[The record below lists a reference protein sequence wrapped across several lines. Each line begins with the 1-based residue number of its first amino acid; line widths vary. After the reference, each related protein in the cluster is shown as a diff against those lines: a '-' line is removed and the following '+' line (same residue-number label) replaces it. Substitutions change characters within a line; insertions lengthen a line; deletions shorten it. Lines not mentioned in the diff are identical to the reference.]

1 MHFYSWK
8 CTFIVSVK
16 WLLEQHAYFSYLK
29 YSYTSTSERKGGFAI
44 NQVQKESRL
53 WLSKF
58 LLVFTMIIWCKFS
71 PACHRLDGEVSYL
84 YITLWVC
91 YAVVFAQRDFLVTP
105 RTFPAHFCFAFS
117 SSLIGFLEYLT
128 YATDIFPRL
137 SPLTCVLIGLLFC
150 LDYATFFPCL
160 SLWLAFS
167 LRFDWFI
174 GFFVGK
180 AISFCLV
187 LILRQTWLID
197 TKREAAKL

>member
-84 YITLWVC
+84 YRNHALSLLCCTVC
-91 YAVVFAQRDFLVTP
+91 QTGLFSDSKDFSGAFLFCIFFESDWFPGVFDLRDWH
-105 RTFPAHFCFAFS
+105 FPA
-117 SSLIGFLEYLT
+117 LLT
-128 YATDIFPRL
+128 ID
-137 SPLTCVLIGLLFC
+137 
-150 LDYATFFPCL
+150 
-160 SLWLAFS
+160 
-167 LRFDWFI
+167 LRFDWSAILFRLRD
-174 GFFVGK
+174 FFSV
-180 AISFCLV
+180 FVTVTCVFFTFWLV
-187 LILRQTWLID
+187 YRVLCRQSD
-197 TKREAAKL
+197 